1 MMSMRNSLI
10 FLLIVCANLQL
21 KAQLEGL
28 YIETYYVSDS
38 LDATNTFGGEL
49 EAGETTYRVY
59 IDLAPGS
66 KLVSAFGD
74 ADHPFQIASSRRFF
88 NNVDGATFGYNI
100 PKVLYESNTVAL
112 DSYITLGQNGFQG
125 SRNFFGVP
133 KENDTDGS
141 FIGGLNND
149 GGSGFIEGGLLVN
162 ADAEAGLPL
171 TEADGMDTLNLV
183 IEDWFNFGV
192 VDFTTGED
200 STIFSV
206 NAVDSVFNSTQFSI
220 ECSGVY
226 GVNGDTNHVLLAQL
240 TTPGEIDLRLNVR
253 VLTETGDTLT
263 YYGTNIVN
271 QPNTFFAPFLVY
283 PQVCGCTDANYLEFS
298 PDFACDEEGSC
309 QTPIVFGCTDTLACN
324 FDPLA
329 NYNIDNLC
337 CYPGF
342 CQERDLEEVCPQLKG
357 ETFDFNVYPNPAADN
372 TFIQVISG
380 VSSDLVIEVL
390 DYNGVI
396 VYSESVPVAPLNY
409 STQIDFSGQ
418 HSGIYLVRVTGVEG
432 VKNAMLV
439 KL

>member
-1 MMSMRNSLI
+1 
-10 FLLIVCANLQL
+10 
-21 KAQLEGL
+21 
-28 YIETYYVSDS
+28 
-38 LDATNTFGGEL
+38 
-49 EAGETTYRVY
+49 
-59 IDLAPGS
+59 
-66 KLVSAFGD
+66 
-74 ADHPFQIASSRRFF
+74 
-88 NNVDGATFGYNI
+88 
-100 PKVLYESNTVAL
+100 
-112 DSYITLGQNGFQG
+112 
-125 SRNFFGVP
+125 
-133 KENDTDGS
+133 
-141 FIGGLNND
+141 
-149 GGSGFIEGGLLVN
+149 VN
-162 ADAEAGLPL
+162 AIDSS
-171 TEADGMDTLNLV
+171 
-183 IEDWFNFGV
+183 
-192 VDFTTGED
+192 FT
-200 STIFSV
+200 
-206 NAVDSVFNSTQFSI
+206 STQFTI

-226 GVNGDTNHVLLAQL
+226 GVNGDTNHVLLTQL
-240 TTPGEIDLRLNVR
+240 TTPGEIELRLNVR
-253 VLTETGDTLT
+253 VLNASGDTLT

-357 ETFDFNVYPNPAADN
+357 ETFDFNVYPNPASDN

-390 DYNGVI
+390 DYNCVI

-409 STQIDFSGQ
+409 STQIDFSDQ